1 MVVIKNSNKSFVNLK
16 MNIQY
21 RKDNALYMNAY
32 RKQIYLRKND
42 IRKIAEKRKGER
54 QLKRKK
60 DGYIEK
66 ISPAL
71 LILLTTH
78 IYKEIKDE

>member
-1 MVVIKNSNKSFVNLK
+1 LAYF
-16 MNIQY
+16 
-21 RKDNALYMNAY
+21 LYFL
-32 RKQIYLRKND
+32 KQIYLRKND
-42 IRKIAEKRKGER
+42 IRKIAKKRKGER
-54 QLKRKK
+54 QLKRKI